1 MRKIKSYD
9 DLSEFIKNFVTKKSV
24 TDANPLFIVA
34 CEKNE
39 HKNLQKTIGYAAALN
54 GADVILF
61 QGPHEKAYDGFVSLF
76 ADGIFAIRG
85 GKNEFFFEAQLG
97 EEKKTE
103 LALDFPHKKIGAI
116 YCLNGVNI
124 P

>member
-24 TDANPLFIVA
+24 TDVSPLFIVA
-34 CEKNE
+34 CEKKE
-39 HKNLQKTIGYAAALN
+39 HKNLQKTIAFAAALN
-54 GADVILF
+54 GADVILSF
-61 QGPHEKAYDGFVSLF
+61 GPLEKAYDGFAFLF

-85 GKNEFFFEAQLG
+85 GKNDFYFEAKLG

-103 LALDFPHKKIGAI
+103 LELAFPHKKIGAI
-116 YCLNGVNI
+116 YCPDGNNI